1 MMKTLSVHHP
11 AADLIRKIDGVEL
24 PEAGLWNIPS
34 GWADIELSVPRVF
47 GQALRS
53 RIRLKQGMIAIAD
66 DPTHSTAHLSL
77 DATSV
82 RTGNEAIDRYLH
94 AEVLGTH
101 RYSTL
106 PVHIATVS
114 NRGGSSWVADGWV
127 TVRGVAR
134 PIELAIRY
142 EGVFRR
148 GPAALFRAEA
158 SLPLRDLLP
167 AESGMRWWLLAG
179 RTLRIDIEIHAE
191 PVRASAISARS
202 SHARSGERRRAVELA
217 AV

>member
-1 MMKTLSVHHP
+1 MITTPRAQHA
-11 AADLIRKIDGVEL
+11 AADLIRKIGGVEL

-34 GWADIELSVPRVF
+34 GWADIELSVPRIF

-53 RIRLKQGMIAIAD
+53 RVRLKQGMIAIAD

-77 DATSV
+77 DAASV

-94 AEVLGTH
+94 APLLDTP
-101 RYSTL
+101 RYDTL
-106 PVHIATVS
+106 PAHIATVS
-114 NRGGSSWVADGWV
+114 HRGCSSWVADGWV
-127 TVRGVAR
+127 TVRGAAR
-134 PIELAIRY
+134 PIELAISY
-142 EGVFRR
+142 EGVSRR

-179 RTLRIDIEIHAE
+179 RTLRIDIELHAE
-191 PVRASAISARS
+191 PVRASARSARS
-202 SHARSGERRRAVELA
+202 GHARSGERRRVAELA
-217 AV
+217 TV